1 MNTMMLALL
10 QGRLWDTASTLQHR
24 LLQQPAGMGEPAHD
38 QIAGEL
44 SQVYLALD
52 ALHSGRYGFCADC
65 DEPLEPDELL
75 KKPYRLLCRNCEAA
89 DCEASVHAQG
99 AVLVAARSAAG
110 AVRGSL

>member
-24 LLQQPAGMGEPAHD
+24 MLMQQAGPGEPADD
-38 QIAGEL
+38 QLAGEL

-52 ALHSGRYGFCADC
+52 ALHSGRYGYCSDC

-75 KKPYRLLCRNCEAA
+75 KKPYRLLCRSCEAA
-89 DCEASVHAQG
+89 EAAT
-99 AVLVAARSAAG
+99 AVRASPLVAARGASAM
-110 AVRGSL
+110 AVRPL